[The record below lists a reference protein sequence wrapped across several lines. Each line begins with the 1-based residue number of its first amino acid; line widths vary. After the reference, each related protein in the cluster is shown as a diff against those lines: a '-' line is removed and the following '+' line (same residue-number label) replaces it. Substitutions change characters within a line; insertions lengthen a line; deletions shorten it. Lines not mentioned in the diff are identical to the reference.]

1 MPELSEDTH
10 RQIARLCER
19 GDQLAAD
26 GVFDEALKLYQNALD
41 MLPEPKSDWEAA
53 LWIYAAIGDSQFL
66 SKDYASAKTT
76 FTEAIISYR
85 GQGNPF
91 LHLRLGQTHFEL
103 GEEEAAAEQ
112 LTLAYQL
119 EGEEMFEE
127 DDVKYLDFL
136 RTNMKDTNG

>member
-1 MPELSEDTH
+1 MPELSADTH

-19 GDQLAAD
+19 GDQLAAN

-41 MLPEPKSDWEAA
+41 MLPEPKSDWEAS
-53 LWIYAAIGDSQFL
+53 LWIYAAIGDSYFL
-66 SKDYASAKTT
+66 SRDFASAKTT
-76 FTEAIISYR
+76 FTDAITNVG

-103 GEEEAAAEQ
+103 GEKEDATEQ
-112 LTLAYQL
+112 LTKAYQL
-119 EGEEMFEE
+119 EGAELFEE
-127 DDVKYLDFL
+127 DDAKYLDFL